1 MTELEWLRREYE
13 RLKEENRQLRDTV
26 WRLGGT
32 AGDDANTAA
41 EQPPVG
47 PHAPGTYGTQ
57 SQQQKI
63 ELFYELF
70 CGRTDVF
77 AYRWE
82 SRSGKTGYSPAHYHD
97 TDQSICRRPRKKCEE
112 LGPKRY
118 VPFSHEVVRQHLTG
132 RAVVGAYPLLTD
144 DTCRYLAVDFDK
156 AEWAKDARRFAER
169 CGEHGLPAYI
179 ERSRSGSGGHV
190 WLFFDEPVP
199 AALARELGLG
209 LLATASLE
217 RYPVSF
223 DSFDRL
229 FPNQDTL
236 PKLGFG
242 NLIALP
248 LQWNARKENNSVF
261 MDRDGKAWDDQWTG
275 LAGVQRI
282 SHREIETTLMKL
294 RIPLD
299 RLFREPGLPDTNQ
312 KHEDAD
318 RLAPWERSP
327 SGVETVAS
335 DVIARCPATVN
346 AVRANMFF
354 VEKRNL
360 PAQLLNR
367 VLATAAFGNPE
378 FYKAQKMR
386 MPVRDKPRVISCAE
400 DEVEY
405 VGLPRGCEAEAVEL
419 LSNYGVSVETTE
431 RRYDGVEL
439 GAEFIGTLEDRQ
451 DRVLTALLE
460 TEIGVLCAP
469 TAFGKTIV
477 AIAAIAA
484 RGRNA
489 LVLVHRRRLAEQ
501 WAERLRE
508 FLDLPADAVGVLG
521 PNGTKATG
529 QIDIGLFQ
537 SLFRNG
543 TVNDIVANYGH
554 VVVDECHHVS
564 AFSFEQVMRQ
574 VHARYVL
581 GLTATPVRQDG
592 HHPIV
597 HMQCGPIRQRISEKE
612 DTKAHAFTH
621 TVIVRET
628 ELMIEN
634 VAEKPIYEIYDTLV
648 ENEDRNALVVNDLLS
663 CCRAGRLPLLL
674 SERKRHLEILR
685 ERVEDEVDHCFVLTG
700 GMGKKRT
707 RDAVTRLSALEPG
720 ESAVLLATGK
730 FVGEGFDHAS
740 LDTLF
745 LAFPVSWKGIVQQ
758 YVGRIHRRHADKHEV
773 RVYDYAD
780 KRVAPLAAS
789 FRRRVKSYK
798 SMGYRIT
805 NSTG

>member
-1 MTELEWLRREYE
+1 M
-13 RLKEENRQLRDTV
+13 
-26 WRLGGT
+26 
-32 AGDDANTAA
+32 
-41 EQPPVG
+41 
-47 PHAPGTYGTQ
+47 
-57 SQQQKI
+57 
-63 ELFYELF
+63 
-70 CGRTDVF
+70 F

-82 SRSGKTGYSPAHYHD
+82 STSGKTGYAPAHYHD
-97 TDQSICRRPRKKCEE
+97 TDQSICRRPRKKCEK
-112 LGPKRY
+112 LGAKRY
-118 VPFSHEVVRQHLTG
+118 APFSHGVVREHLAG
-132 RAVVGAYPLLTD
+132 RAVVGVYPLLSD

-156 AEWAKDARRFAER
+156 AEWAEDARRFTER
-169 CGEHGLPAYI
+169 CDERGLPAYI
-179 ERSRSGSGGHV
+179 ERSRSGNGAHV

-199 AALARELGLG
+199 AALARELGLA
-209 LLATASLE
+209 LFATASLE

-236 PKLGFG
+236 PKRGFG

-248 LQWNARKENNSVF
+248 LQWNAREENNSVF
-261 MDRDGKAWDDQWTG
+261 IDADGRAWDDQWEG

-294 RIPLD
+294 RSPLD
-299 RLFREPGLPDTNQ
+299 RLLQEPGLPDT
-312 KHEDAD
+312 HEEQRETD
-318 RLAPWERSP
+318 RPAPWERSP
-327 SGVETVAS
+327 SGIESVAP
-335 DVIARCPATVN
+335 DVIVRCPATVN

-354 VEKRNL
+354 VEKRDL

-367 VLATAAFGNPE
+367 VLSTAAFGNPD

-386 MPVRDKPRVISCAE
+386 MPVRGKPRIISCAE
-400 DEVEY
+400 DEPDY
-405 VGLPRGCEAEAVEL
+405 IGLPRGCEAEAVEL
-419 LSNYGVSVETTE
+419 LSTYGISAEVTD
-431 RRYDGVEL
+431 RRHDGTRMPNKF
-439 GAEFIGTLEDRQ
+439 AGTLQDRQ
-451 DRVLTALLE
+451 QVALNAILARD
-460 TEIGVLCAP
+460 IGVLCAP

-477 AIAAIAA
+477 AIAAVAA

-501 WAERLRE
+501 WRERLRE
-508 FLDLPADAVGVLG
+508 FLDVPADAVGVLG
-521 PNGTKATG
+521 PNGTKASG

-543 TVNDIVANYGH
+543 RVNDIVAKYGH

-564 AFSFEQVMRQ
+564 AFSFEQVMKQ

-612 DTKAHAFTH
+612 DTRTHAFTH

-628 ELMIEN
+628 KLAIADA
-634 VAEKPIYEIYDTLV
+634 AEKPIYEIYDTLV
-648 ENEDRNALVVNDLLS
+648 EDEDRNALIVDDLLS
-663 CCRAGRLPLLL
+663 CCHEGRLPLLL
-674 SERKRHLEILR
+674 SERKRHLQILK

-707 RDAVTRLSALEPG
+707 RDAVERLSALESG

-758 YVGRIHRRHADKHEV
+758 YVGRIHRRHADKQEV

-789 FRRRVKSYK
+789 FRRRVKSYN

-805 NSTG
+805 DADSNQ